1 MRVRAA
7 VAAAVGLVVLGALVV
22 GARQVAGRRAEAAL
36 FRPVPAAGTTPADA
50 GLPFRALR
58 IASGDR
64 HLAGWLVPGGDSA
77 RSAVLLFHG
86 SGSSL
91 ADQVPLLAVLAK
103 HGVTAMAF
111 DYSGYGT
118 SGGTP
123 SVAHLREDA
132 IAAVR
137 AFTDGTPGLKHYVVG
152 TTLGAAVI
160 LSAVDSIAPA
170 VDGVVLVGAWATA
183 RGAAV
188 HAGKVPRGFAWLLP
202 DLYDNVTAIARLR
215 RPVLIEHSVA
225 DTVVPIRDAERLLG
239 AAGGAKQLVRLTGG
253 DHASYLSTNA
263 DWTPILQFIGA
274 R

>member
-1 MRVRAA
+1 MRARAA
-7 VAAAVGLVVLGALVV
+7 VWVAVGLVVAGAAVV
-22 GARQVAGRRAEAAL
+22 AARDVAGRRAEAAL
-36 FRPVPAAGTTPADA
+36 FRPVPAAGTTPAVA
-50 GLPFRALR
+50 GLAYRPLR
-58 IASGDR
+58 IPSGDR

-86 SGSSL
+86 NGSSL

-103 HGVTAMAF
+103 HAVTAMTF

-123 SVAHLREDA
+123 SVARLREDA

-137 AFTDGTPGLKHYVVG
+137 VFTDSTPGLKHYLLG
-152 TTLGAAVI
+152 TTLGAAVL
-160 LSAVDSIAPA
+160 LSAVDSITPA

-183 RGAAV
+183 RDAAV
-188 HAGKVPRGFAWLLP
+188 RAGKVPRAFAWLLP

-225 DTVVPIRDAERLLG
+225 DTRVPIRDAERLLG
-239 AAGGAKQLVRLTGG
+239 AAGGPKQFARLTSG
-253 DHASYLSTNA
+253 DHARYLSTNA
-263 DWTPILQFIGA
+263 DWIPILRFIGA